1 MLILSSILFATF
13 VAIGATLSLSYS
25 NNNYLKAQNEEQEY
39 TLTLNSSTQFNPSN
53 TEGVVNTALGNPIT
67 FNYSSYSTQVDK
79 FGKFTKYGNIQNAT
93 MISGLKTI
101 TVTFEASDPRLRL
114 EYSSATSFWS
124 EILTSG
130 ETFNFE
136 DRSPLFFNVI
146 NMFNYSLTI
155 EEIVITYSCEVPEIP
170 VEESGLSFDLI
181 SEGTAYEVKAATSY
195 LYAAFIPSTH
205 DGLPV
210 TAIAD
215 NAFSTCAYNLRYI
228 SLPDTIT
235 KIGDGAFNGCQYLS
249 DFNLVLPDGVTTIG
263 SSTFSGAYFA
273 SIKIG
278 SGTTSISQSAFNDI
292 GSLKEIVVS
301 EDNPNYSSYSGAFY
315 DKNRTVM
322 YCCPRS
328 YEGELV
334 LPETVTSLPSFEY
347 CEKITAFSIGPN
359 CDYYS
364 TLDGALFNKTKTEY
378 VAFPRGYVGSY
389 TIPNTITA
397 IPSSLFN
404 SRRFLT
410 SVSIPNSVTSIGI
423 YAFKSSGITSITIPN
438 GVKTIDYGAFS
449 DTKITSIVI
458 PDSVT
463 DLGQNCFEY
472 TKLTSATLG
481 SGVKI
486 VRQYLFYA
494 CSDLT
499 SISMHDSVW
508 KIEDH
513 AFENCSKLA
522 TINLPGSLS
531 SIGYYSFAYCSKL
544 ATINFNNTT
553 ARWNSVTKDSNWK
566 TSGVPAKE
574 VVCTDGTV
582 PI

>member
-1 MLILSSILFATF
+1 MKKKKLLILSSILFATF

-39 TLTLNSSTQFNPSN
+39 TLTLDSSNSFDPSSN
-53 TEGVVNTALGNPIT
+53 NEGVIYTALGNPIT
-67 FNYSSYSTQVDK
+67 FNYTNYSTQVDK
-79 FGKFTKYGNIQNAT
+79 FGRFAKYGNIQNAT
-93 MISGLKTI
+93 MITGLKTI
-101 TVTFEASDPRLRL
+101 TVTFEASDPSLRL

-124 EILTSG
+124 KILTSG

-170 VEESGLSFDLI
+170 EEESGLSFDLI

-205 DGLPV
+205 EGLPV

-263 SSTFSGAYFA
+263 SGTFSGAYFA

-292 GSLKEIVVS
+292 CSLKEIVVS

-315 DKNRTVM
+315 DKDRTAM

-328 YEGELV
+328 YEGELA
-334 LPETVTSLPSFEY
+334 LPETVASLPSFEY

-359 CDYYS
+359 SDFYS
-364 TLDGALFNKTKTEY
+364 TLDGALFNKIK
-378 VAFPRGYVGSY
+378 
-389 TIPNTITA
+389 PNMLYFLVDMLVHTQFQIQ
-397 IPSSLFN
+397 LQ
-404 SRRFLT
+404 RFLI
-410 SVSIPNSVTSIGI
+410 S
-423 YAFKSSGITSITIPN
+423 
-438 GVKTIDYGAFS
+438 
-449 DTKITSIVI
+449 
-458 PDSVT
+458 
-463 DLGQNCFEY
+463 
-472 TKLTSATLG
+472 
-481 SGVKI
+481 
-486 VRQYLFYA
+486 YL
-494 CSDLT
+494 C
-499 SISMHDSVW
+499 
-508 KIEDH
+508 H
-513 AFENCSKLA
+513 AAL
-522 TINLPGSLS
+522 
-531 SIGYYSFAYCSKL
+531 
-544 ATINFNNTT
+544 
-553 ARWNSVTKDSNWK
+553 
-566 TSGVPAKE
+566 
-574 VVCTDGTV
+574 
-582 PI
+582 